1 MCQKLKFSEQRGIT
15 GNHFFDYGSCYT
27 RLWIANKRI
36 IAGIDNVHIQ
46 IGRYIDEKTKPSLRK
61 SLTIQ
66 GLCAIDYV
74 EENQTIEVHEI
85 KKGHN
90 PSGAHKLQLL
100 FYLEVMYELTGFE
113 PVGMLHLPQSKKVVR
128 VERDRETVSKV
139 YTDILRI
146 LSLPCPK
153 PEEKP
158 ICSGCRYSE
167 MCWA

>member
-15 GNHFFDYGSCYT
+15 GNHFYDYGSCYT
-27 RLWIANKRI
+27 RLWLANKRI

-46 IGRYIDEKTKPSLRK
+46 IGKYIDEITKPASRK
-61 SLTIQ
+61 TLTIQ

-74 EENQTIEVHEI
+74 EENKVIEVHEI
-85 KKGHN
+85 KKGRN
-90 PSGAHKLQLL
+90 PTGAHILQLL
-100 FYLEVMYELTGFE
+100 FYLEVMQELTGNE
-113 PVGMLHLPQSKKVVR
+113 SVGILHLPQSKKVIR
-128 VERDRETVSKV
+128 VERDREKV
-139 YTDILRI
+139 TRVYEDIIRI
-146 LSLPCPK
+146 LSKPCPK